1 MSNQLALYELTG
13 NYWQA
18 MEFLTHPQNELPIQ
32 AIEDT
37 LEGIKG
43 EIEDKCINIAKAQK
57 NIEATIT
64 AIKQAEDQMK
74 KRRTTMEKRLKWLKT
89 YLKTHMEQA
98 GFKKI
103 ESPWFILS
111 IRNNPQSVAINNPDK
126 IPNSYKIEKT
136 TQNIDKKALLADL
149 KQGEII
155 AGASINQTTRLQI
168 S

>member
-1 MSNQLALYELTG
+1 MNNSLALYELTG

-18 MEFLTHPQNELPIQ
+18 MEFLTHPQNKLPIQ

-57 NIEATIT
+57 NMEATIT

-74 KRRTTMEKRLKWLKT
+74 KRRTTMEKRLNWLKA

-98 GFKKI
+98 GIKKI
-103 ESPWFILS
+103 ESPWFVIT
-111 IRNNPQSVAINNPDK
+111 IRNNPQSVVVSNPDK
-126 IPNSYKIEKT
+126 IPDNYKSEKI
-136 TQNIDKKALLADL
+136 TQSIDRKALLADL
-149 KQGEII
+149 KQGEVI
-155 AGASINQTTRLQI
+155 AGASINRTTRLQI